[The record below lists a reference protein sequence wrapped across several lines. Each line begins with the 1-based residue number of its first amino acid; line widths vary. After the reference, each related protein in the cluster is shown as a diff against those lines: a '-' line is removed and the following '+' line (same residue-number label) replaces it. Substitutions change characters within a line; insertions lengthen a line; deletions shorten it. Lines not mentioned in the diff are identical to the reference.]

1 MFDRKIRFF
10 TVRFLNRNG
19 SKRMSDIV
27 DLSPGMPARSPRPA
41 NLLWDEGPFKHERGG
56 EAKRISWP
64 RVLGPAVSFDVIPK
78 VRRDA

>member
-27 DLSPGMPARSPRPA
+27 DLSPGMPGVVTARGKPVV
-41 NLLWDEGPFKHERGG
+41 G
-56 EAKRISWP
+56 
-64 RVLGPAVSFDVIPK
+64 
-78 VRRDA
+78 